1 MSSNDS
7 EIMNY
12 LMRMVVPMRREFGEA
27 LDVRQFLHDQVYA
40 DDVLKKAL
48 GSQDAGLRERAEYIS
63 KLMYGPR
70 VGTPQPEVGKA
81 PSAPP
86 ATGQSPVGVERRK
99 KPRDGTPEK
108 AAGAPPAPSQA
119 LSPEEEM
126 RQAIM
131 KKYTSGLR

>member
-1 MSSNDS
+1 MAANDS

-27 LDVRQFLHDQVYA
+27 LNVRQFLHDQVYA

-48 GSQDAGLRERAEYIS
+48 SSQDPGLRERAEYIG
-63 KLMYGPR
+63 KLRYGPR
-70 VGTPQPEVGKA
+70 VGTPQPEAGK
-81 PSAPP
+81 SPP
-86 ATGQSPVGVERRK
+86 AAAPTGQSPVGVERRK
-99 KPRDGTPEK
+99 KPRDTPAEK
-108 AAGAPPAPSQA
+108 APGAAAPSQA

-126 RQAIM
+126 RQNIM